1 MLVGTITTIIT
12 TASTSTSTS
21 NINIMVYKI
30 TNNNHRLTYPTE
42 KSMSIVMFGLNSGAS
57 IVPFITTWLWHRN
70 GPVALMQIEFL
81 TNFIPIPLIFIT
93 SALRYEQ
100 KKEDTHKITKYKII
114 EYKSLEM
121 IELRS
126 HTIDDIPLD

>member
-1 MLVGTITTIIT
+1 
-12 TASTSTSTS
+12 
-21 NINIMVYKI
+21 MVYKI